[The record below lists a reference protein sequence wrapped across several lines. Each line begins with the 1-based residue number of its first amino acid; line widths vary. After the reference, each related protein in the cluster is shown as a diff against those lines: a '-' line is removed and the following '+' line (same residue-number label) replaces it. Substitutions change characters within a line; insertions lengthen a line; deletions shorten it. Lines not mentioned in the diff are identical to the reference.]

1 MEQSIKM
8 DQGMRPSPYYTK
20 CCEMEDLMVEVTVAI
35 HNMQT
40 AGDHM
45 MNECVDNQG
54 QAVTA
59 YSEIAADHMI
69 QKLKLIL
76 EAIG

>member
-8 DQGMRPSPYYTK
+8 DQSMRPGPYYSK
-20 CCEMEDLMVEVTVAI
+20 CCEMEDLMHDTKLAI
-35 HNMQT
+35 LNMERAT
-40 AGDHM
+40 DHM
-45 MNECVDNQG
+45 MNECVDNRG

-69 QKLKLIL
+69 QKLKSIL